1 MFRALLSFLRAV
13 WGFEGF
19 VQFCVVLLLWFQGL
33 AVVGFAKFY
42 GGSGPETR
50 DTKTSANSTA
60 PYKPKLSGTI
70 VLDVGV
76 PMQGC

>member
-1 MFRALLSFLRAV
+1 M
-13 WGFEGF
+13 
-19 VQFCVVLLLWFQGL
+19 
-33 AVVGFAKFY
+33 GFAKFY